1 MIPSHAWLNQDNG
14 SFSAIIPQAV
24 YIIWFWKALILNL
37 FFPKSLYTNAREV
50 SMAYENSFFVKKGIK
65 SMSKS
70 GKMTMKGL
78 LYLEVRRKSGSN
90 QKCCNARFRVH

>member
-1 MIPSHAWLNQDNG
+1 
-14 SFSAIIPQAV
+14 
-24 YIIWFWKALILNL
+24 
-37 FFPKSLYTNAREV
+37 
-50 SMAYENSFFVKKGIK
+50 MAYENSFFVKKGIK